1 MEIDVK
7 HVAELARLRLSEED
21 MKRLGEDLKSILRHI
36 GSLKAVD
43 VEGVEPTYSVGG
55 IRELVLDRD
64 LARPGLNR
72 EELLGLAPSS
82 QGPYFSVPREGAM
95 GEAPEGSE

>member
-7 HVAELARLRLSEED
+7 HVAELARLRLSEET
-21 MKRLGEDLKSILRHI
+21 MKRLGEDLKSILGHVR
-36 GSLKAVD
+36 SLETAD
-43 VEGVEPTYSVGG
+43 VEGVEPTFRVGDVQ
-55 IRELVLDRD
+55 ELVLDQD

-72 EELLGLAPSS
+72 EEILRLAPSS
-82 QGPYFSVPREGAM
+82 QGPYFSVPREGAV